1 MKLLKKLLLG
11 ALALTT
17 SLGLFTACG
26 DDSSDDSS
34 SVQAPATSS
43 VEASSEATSSAEA
56 SSEEASSVTSSV
68 EVSSEE
74 ASSDDTSSEEA
85 SSETSSEEESS
96 SEESSSVCEAH
107 TGGTATCKTLAEC
120 ADCGTPYGELD
131 ATNHESEE
139 FTYVDNEDGTH
150 TKKNACCEAVV
161 ETVEHVIDGWD
172 TTNEEYDYGMC
183 ICGAIDETVS
193 FKKSI
198 TDERK
203 EMFVT
208 ATDASITMTGCD
220 TYASVKDITVGD
232 VSLGNDIS
240 ALVFAD
246 ADEETVDL
254 ADRKDLHGETEI
266 LVTVVDESGYEHVI
280 SVPVLLVTG
289 TISTTKELYDAT
301 YPVKYEPIDGAVKG
315 EERTL
320 NPVPVVRSGYY
331 KLANDIN
338 FKSDAVKALGDGY
351 YLDPANEGQGRH
363 EGTVSAR
370 TNGWFEGTID
380 GCGYKITVSG
390 TSYGTFN
397 SLNGATIKNVDFVDG
412 WYYGSIGWAC
422 ALAYTMEN
430 TTLEDVSFSIVAA
443 SGAYGTGVGAG
454 FGYLTTDTFKGNTLK
469 NVTIDLLHPD
479 GRMLAVGSLFGSGM
493 DDTNT
498 FENVKLVNCSGIAEY
513 GHDGTTQYKDV
524 PGFKAEITL
533 ATDVAWNEIPLS
545 EEQFDI
551 WLVDPEGDDDDG
563 IPDGET
569 VVSVLFNGAEIGDS
583 LTLEI
588 GELFTFADLG
598 ERVFTVKTL
607 YGEGVHYTYTVP
619 VTVVQGDF
627 EITEITAEGR
637 QDVILSAETQSI
649 DVASYVEDYTVSGIN
664 FGTYSFGNDPA
675 NLVVPQAVKEDTAS
689 HGETTITVIAERTD
703 SVAIITVPVLLITA
717 EVSTAQELYNATY
730 PVGASKGGYVRLAQN
745 IAYSSSAVTLN
756 NADGATHGADS
767 GYYFTGTLD
776 GNGKTITASET
787 SYGIFNSLNGATI
800 KNLSIVDNWCY
811 GSTTWV
817 TLFAKTVKNTTIQDL
832 SITISA
838 KSGSYSTG
846 TGSGCGWLVMST
858 FTGNTMK
865 DVTIDVTLNAEKN
878 AIGSLFGT
886 GFKKDTNTF
895 EEVTV
900 VATSL
905 VEVGRDG
912 ASSAS
917 VTLAD
922 VSGIKLA

>member
-1 MKLLKKLLLG
+1 M
-11 ALALTT
+11 
-17 SLGLFTACG
+17 
-26 DDSSDDSS
+26 
-34 SVQAPATSS
+34 
-43 VEASSEATSSAEA
+43 
-56 SSEEASSVTSSV
+56 

-74 ASSDDTSSEEA
+74 ASSDGASSEEASSDEVSSEEA
-85 SSETSSEEESS
+85 SSETSSEGESS

-120 ADCGTPYGELD
+120 ADCGTPYGTLD
-131 ATNHESEE
+131 ATNHESDE

-150 TKKNACCEAVV
+150 TKKNACCDAVV
-161 ETVEHVIDGWD
+161 ETVAHVIDGWD
-172 TTNEEYDYGMC
+172 TTNEEYDYGKC

-203 EMFVT
+203 EFFVT

-220 TYASVKDITVGD
+220 AYASVKEIKIGD
-232 VSLGNDIS
+232 VTLGDDIS

-246 ADEETVDL
+246 EDEETVNL

-289 TISTTKELYDAT
+289 TIATTKELYDAT
-301 YPVKYEPIDGAVKG
+301 YPVAYEPIEGAVKG

-331 KLANDIN
+331 RLANNIN
-338 FKSDAVKALGDGY
+338 YKSDTVKALGDGY
-351 YLDPANEGQGRH
+351 YMDPANGTDRL

-370 TNGWFEGTID
+370 NNGWFEGTID
-380 GCGYKITVSG
+380 GCGYTITVSG
-390 TSYGTFN
+390 TSYGAFN
-397 SLNGATIKNVDFVDG
+397 SLNGATIKDVNFVDA

-422 ALAYTMEN
+422 SFAHTMEN
-430 TTLEDVSFSIVAA
+430 TTLEDVNFSVVAA
-443 SGAYGTGVGAG
+443 SSAYATGIGAG
-454 FGYLTTDTFKGNTLK
+454 YGYLTTNSFKGNTLK
-469 NVTIDLLHPD
+469 DVTIDFMLKGAP
-479 GRMLAVGSLFGSGM
+479 LAVGSLFGSGM

-498 FENVKLVNCSGIAEY
+498 FENVKLINCSGITEY
-513 GHDGTTQYKDV
+513 GHDGTAQYKDV

-583 LTLEI
+583 LTIEVGEI
-588 GELFTFADLG
+588 FTFADLG

-607 YGEGVHYTYTVP
+607 YGEGVYCTYTVP
-619 VTVVQGDF
+619 VTVVAGDF
-627 EITEITAEGR
+627 EYNEVTAEGR
-637 QDVILSAETQSI
+637 QDVVLSAETQSI
-649 DVASYVEDYTVSGIN
+649 DVASYVEGYTVSGIN
-664 FGTYSFGNDPA
+664 FGTYSLGNDPA
-675 NLVVPQAVKEDTAS
+675 NLVVPQAVKDDTDS
-689 HGETTITVIAERTD
+689 HGDTTVTVVAENTNG
-703 SVAIITVPVLLITA
+703 VVVVTVPVLLITA

-730 PVGASKGGYVRLAQN
+730 PVGTSKGGYVRLTQD
-745 IAYSSSAVTLN
+745 IAYSATAVTLN
-756 NADGATHGADS
+756 NIDGATHGADS

-811 GSTTWV
+811 GSATWV

-865 DVTIDVTLNAEKN
+865 DVTIDVTLHAEKN

-895 EEVTV
+895 EKVTV